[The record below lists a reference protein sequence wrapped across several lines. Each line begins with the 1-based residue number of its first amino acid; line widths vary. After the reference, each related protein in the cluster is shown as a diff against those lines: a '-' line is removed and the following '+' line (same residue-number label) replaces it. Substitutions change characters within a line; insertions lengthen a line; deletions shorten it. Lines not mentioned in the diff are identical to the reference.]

1 MSRYFQTL
9 KKLQQQRG
17 EELSEVASLSIES
30 SSPDVGAAKNWVPET
45 PEEVFPE
52 LPLAHREAAW
62 GDMIEALRSQS
73 QSSQTTFVVAGVSD
87 VESTRRIVAGLL
99 RQADRRGIS
108 VRAAQLTIS
117 QVGRILRMQPFTAE
131 RAREVRVSPDDRA
144 NSSSSHVPED
154 LELSGHDIQGRLQ
167 DWLRSS
173 ASETDLLIIEAP
185 GVLSS
190 TDTLL
195 LAKACD
201 GLALVVEP
209 LVTDRKA
216 LKAAVDRARS
226 SDCRIMGL
234 VVSGHREWLPR
245 WLRRLLPD

>member
-9 KKLQQQRG
+9 KKLQQERG
-17 EELSEVASLSIES
+17 EEPSEMASLTMEPSL
-30 SSPDVGAAKNWVPET
+30 PDAGAAKIWAPES

-62 GDMIEALRSQS
+62 SDMIEALRSQS
-73 QSSQTTFVVAGVSD
+73 QSSQTTLVVAGVSE

-99 RQADRRGIS
+99 RQADRRGLL

-117 QVGRILRMQPFTAE
+117 RVGRVLRVLPPEAE
-131 RAREVRVSPDDRA
+131 TGRASSTSSP
-144 NSSSSHVPED
+144 VPED
-154 LELSGHDIQGRLQ
+154 FELSGHDIQRQLQ
-167 DWLRSS
+167 EWLRSS
-173 ASETDLLIIEAP
+173 LSGSDLLVIEAP

-216 LKAAVDRARS
+216 LKAAVDRART